1 MVFAANAVA
10 LGFPA
15 LSFRA
20 GGDTMDLREVMR
32 TTFAAREFTDDT
44 VDDAT
49 LHRILDAARFA
60 PSGGNR
66 QGWHVIVVRDAEKR
80 RAIVELIKPTMRR
93 YLAQAA
99 AGENPWNTVVAS
111 KVDDAQVA
119 ATEVPD
125 WLVTNVLQ
133 APLLLLVAVDLR
145 VVASF
150 DAQLPR
156 VGVISGASIYPFVWN
171 ILLAARNEGLGGT
184 LTTFLAPAEAAA
196 RALFDLPDGFAVTA
210 LLPIGKPVKQLTKL
224 KRKLVEDFTT
234 VDSYAGP
241 RFGRP

>member
-1 MVFAANAVA
+1 
-10 LGFPA
+10 
-15 LSFRA
+15 
-20 GGDTMDLREVMR
+20 MDLSEVMR
-32 TTFAAREFTDDT
+32 TTFAARELTDDP
-44 VDDAT
+44 VDEAT

-66 QGWHVIVVRDAEKR
+66 QGWHVIVVRDADKR
-80 RAIVELIKPTMRR
+80 RAMVELIKPAIRR
-93 YLAQAA
+93 YLAQLA
-99 AGENPWNTVVAS
+99 AGESPWNTIVPS

-125 WLVTNVLQ
+125 WLLTNVLR

-150 DAQLPR
+150 DSELPR

-196 RALFDLPDGFAVTA
+196 RALFDIPEGFAVAA

-224 KRKLVEDFTT
+224 KRKAVGEFTT
-234 VDSYAGP
+234 FDSYTGP
-241 RFGRP
+241 RLGAARPEVE